1 MWIIDQL
8 EPDEGFVYK
17 KLVKTLKEH
26 LLHSLPEPDWS
37 HHNTAPSPGPNVP
50 SIATSAHLGTRCICR
65 AHVLFALADKSDYSC
80 SDRFTPDLGRVRPFS
95 TDSEI

>member
-26 LLHSLPEPDWS
+26 LLHSLPEPD
-37 HHNTAPSPGPNVP
+37 
-50 SIATSAHLGTRCICR
+50 
-65 AHVLFALADKSDYSC
+65 
-80 SDRFTPDLGRVRPFS
+80 
-95 TDSEI
+95 

>member
-17 KLVKTLKEH
+17 KLVKTFTKH

-50 SIATSAHLGTRCICR
+50 SI